1 MVSRFDAGK
10 SDLRTVSVILSF
22 LNSVGTIEECL
33 LHILRQDY
41 PAELFEVVVV
51 DGGSTDGSVSIC
63 RELEAKSDNIRVI
76 SMPGCTESEEQTAG
90 IGSSSGEV
98 VMFTNSDIYVPRDWI
113 RKHVNWLTSGFDLV
127 GGRVFWGGDK
137 YAFTWNMP
145 SRAHPEYEQQPGMG
159 LGFSN
164 CSVRRSTLIAVGGLH
179 NLPSHHDTEF
189 ALRVVKGGGKLIL
202 DPEIEVYHDH
212 PMRSLGGS
220 FRRSYG
226 YARNHLIVS
235 RNVYGRPVPGSSQT
249 TMRFLSSLIKEW
261 TLVSPV
267 KVYRESYPK
276 ARQHAINVG
285 LLEFIFIRLVSTRLG
300 QDFGIL
306 RGAVL
311 RDVATSSIEDLHN
324 AETTELRT
332 RSEVP
337 RVHLGD
343 PHIVRIDAPDHLA
356 HVSGSASQS

>member
-1 MVSRFDAGK
+1 LNSFRTGAG
-10 SDLRTVSVILSF
+10 SPPTVSVILSF
-22 LNSVGTIEECL
+22 LNSAATIRECL
-33 LHILRQDY
+33 LDLLHQEY
-41 PAELFEVVVV
+41 PADLFEVVVV

-63 RELEAKSDNIRVI
+63 RELEAKSDNIRVV
-76 SMPGCTESEEQTAG
+76 SMPGCTESEGQTAG

-98 VMFTNSDIYVPRDWI
+98 IMLTNSDIYVPGDWI

-137 YAFTWNMP
+137 YSFTWNMP
-145 SRAHPEYEQQPGMG
+145 SPAHPEYEQQPGMG

-179 NLPSHHDTEF
+179 SLPSHHDTEF

-226 YARNHLIVS
+226 YARNHVIVS
-235 RNVYGRPVPGSSQT
+235 RNVYGRPVPGSSEIT
-249 TMRFLSSLIKEW
+249 RRFLSSVIKEW
-261 TLVSPV
+261 TLVNPV
-267 KVYRESYPK
+267 KVYRESYSK

-324 AETTELRT
+324 AETTESRT
-332 RSEVP
+332 RSDLSI
-337 RVHLGD
+337 VHLEG
-343 PHIVRIDAPDHLA
+343 PHTVGIDAPEHPA
-356 HVSGSASQS
+356 HVSRSASQP